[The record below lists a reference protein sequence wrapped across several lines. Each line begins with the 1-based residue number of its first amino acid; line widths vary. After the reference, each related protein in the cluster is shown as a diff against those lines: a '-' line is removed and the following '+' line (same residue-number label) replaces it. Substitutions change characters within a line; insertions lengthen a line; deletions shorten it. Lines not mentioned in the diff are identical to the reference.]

1 MAVLSRVEK
10 KQTEWARK
18 IDDITDDRI
27 AKEVF
32 VKNVPGKQPMG
43 RPSRRWTNDQKMI

>member
-1 MAVLSRVEK
+1 M
-10 KQTEWARK
+10 RK

-32 VKNVPGKQPMG
+32 VKNVPGKQPRG
-43 RPSRRWTNDQKMI
+43 RASRRWTNDQKMNL